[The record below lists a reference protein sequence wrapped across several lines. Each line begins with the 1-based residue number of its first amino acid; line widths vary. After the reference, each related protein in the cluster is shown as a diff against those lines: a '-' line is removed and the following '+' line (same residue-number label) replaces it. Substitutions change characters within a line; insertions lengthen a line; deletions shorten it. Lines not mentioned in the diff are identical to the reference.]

1 MTLQA
6 RVIRRF
12 TIGGIVLAGLLFLPA
27 GSLRYW
33 QGWLLLVQTLGF
45 FVPGTLYIAKRDPQ
59 LTERRMRYR
68 EKHREQNIFK
78 IVASMICF
86 PALTLPGFDFRSG
99 WSRAWMGGV
108 PLWLVL
114 AGAALVLAGDFLIF
128 WVMLVNSFASRT
140 IQVESGQRVVSIGPY
155 AAVRH
160 PMYAGI
166 MLMLLGAPL
175 ALGSYVA
182 LPAFLLVVPPI
193 VYRLINEEKV
203 LRRDLPGYVDYC
215 RQRRFWLV
223 PGGVV
228 RRTHY
233 AKFYRS

>member
-33 QGWLLLVQTLGF
+33 QGWLFLVLTLGF

-59 LTERRMRYR
+59 LTERRMHYR
-68 EKHREQNIFK
+68 EKQREQNIFK
-78 IVASMICF
+78 IVTSMIYF
-86 PALTLPGFDFRSG
+86 PALTLPGFDFRFG
-99 WSRAWMGGV
+99 WSRAWVGGV

-114 AGAALVLAGDFLIF
+114 AGAALVLAEYFLIF

-140 IQVESGQRVVSIGPY
+140 IQVEPGQKVVSTGPY

-182 LPAFLLVVPPI
+182 LPAFLLVIPPI

-215 RQRRFWLV
+215 RQRRFRLV
-223 PGGVV
+223 PGVW
-228 RRTHY
+228 
-233 AKFYRS
+233 

>member
-1 MTLQA
+1 
-6 RVIRRF
+6 
-12 TIGGIVLAGLLFLPA
+12 VL
-27 GSLRYW
+27 
-33 QGWLLLVQTLGF
+33 TLGF

-59 LTERRMRYR
+59 LTERRMHYR
-68 EKHREQNIFK
+68 EKQREQNIFK
-78 IVASMICF
+78 IVTSMIYF
-86 PALTLPGFDFRSG
+86 PALTLPGFDFRFG
-99 WSRAWMGGV
+99 WSRAWVGGV

-114 AGAALVLAGDFLIF
+114 AGAALVLAEYFLIF

-140 IQVESGQRVVSIGPY
+140 IQVEPGQKVVSTGPY

-182 LPAFLLVVPPI
+182 LPAFLLVIPPI

-203 LRRDLPGYVDYC
+203 LRRDLPRYVDYC
-215 RQRRFWLV
+215 RQRRFRLV
-223 PGGVV
+223 PGVW
-228 RRTHY
+228 
-233 AKFYRS
+233 